1 MISTKSINNII
12 YGRLDRIIIEK
23 QNMFQ
28 GNLKYVKLIKKL
40 DKLASSYADKTEELN
55 IVEYVKDDFYN
66 TTDNTVITF
75 WHKNKRAHNKVFDV
89 CSMLNEL
96 DGIKARTTGISELG
110 ITISNNEQYY
120 RTRIYI
126 NFDVYRNLTD
136 SSDSSDSEDDGL
148 VG

>member
-1 MISTKSINNII
+1 MISAQSINNII
-12 YGRLDRIIIEK
+12 YTRLDSIRIEK

-55 IVEYVKDDFYN
+55 VVDYVKDDFYN

-75 WHKNKRAHNKVFDV
+75 WHKSKKAPNKVFEL

-96 DGIKARTTGISELG
+96 DGIKARTTGNSVLG

-126 NFDVYRNLTD
+126 DFDVYRNLTD
-136 SSDSSDSEDDGL
+136 SSDSEEEDDGL